1 MSEFNQ
7 NKSQPTEESLK
18 TEKRVSTVAKQSGVK
33 RLLTQKWFSPALF
46 LLTAAIIVT
55 LLWVYQDRATDQP
68 TTGTE
73 VTEEG
78 TAVNSETD
86 ENIAPVDNPLDATE
100 EIAATGEDMQW
111 PVANINELQ
120 IEIPFYDTQASA
132 AEKEAALIQ
141 VGSTFAPHMGID
153 FVHPEGSAFDV
164 MAALGGTVTL
174 VENNPLNGNIVEIS
188 HGNGF
193 VTVYQSL
200 SDVTVKEGDEIQQG
214 TVIAKAG
221 RSDVERDLGVHLHF
235 EARLNGNHVNP
246 GDYIVE
252 QLFDAEQEHL
262 CIREG
267 CRGVLFI

>member
-7 NKSQPTEESLK
+7 NKSQQTEESLK
-18 TEKRVSTVAKQSGVK
+18 TEKRGSSVAKQSGVK
-33 RLLTQKWFSPALF
+33 RLLTQRWFSPALF

-55 LLWVYQDRATDQP
+55 LLWVYQDKLTDQP

-73 VTEEG
+73 VTQEEAG
-78 TAVNSETD
+78 LEGEAGEEVAVGGD
-86 ENIAPVDNPLDATE
+86 PLDATE

-120 IEIPFYDTQASA
+120 VEIPFYDVHASA
-132 AEKEAALIQ
+132 TEREAALIQ
-141 VGSTFAPHMGID
+141 VGSTFAPHMGVD
-153 FVHPEGSAFDV
+153 FVHPDGNTFDV
-164 MAALGGTVTL
+164 MAALGGKVTL
-174 VENNPLNGNIVEIS
+174 VESNPINGNLVEIS

-200 SDVTVKEGDEIQQG
+200 SDIAVQEGDEVKQG

-221 RSDVERDLGVHLHF
+221 RNDVERDLGVHLHF
-235 EARLNGNHVNP
+235 EARLNGENVNP

-252 QLFDAEQEHL
+252 
-262 CIREG
+262 
-267 CRGVLFI
+267 